1 MAPSDGVGLLLD
13 PSTRS
18 TLDGLLPLHMYRHTA
33 LRGSPVTGDPCD
45 PKELLCDR
53 LALAALMESR
63 SCIMKNQR
71 LTADSGSRACTGAH
85 QSEPRD
91 RLQAG

>member
-45 PKELLCDR
+45 PKE
-53 LALAALMESR
+53 AAVR
-63 SCIMKNQR
+63 SACPRRAHGIAQLHHENQR
-71 LTADSGSRACTGAH
+71 LTADSGQRLTRMYACP
-85 QSEPRD
+85 SI
-91 RLQAG
+91 

>member
-13 PSTRS
+13 PP
-18 TLDGLLPLHMYRHTA
+18 TLDAGGLLPLRMYRHTA
-33 LRGSPVTGDPCD
+33 LRGPTRDPCD